1 MTEDEKVLD
10 KASKTSALA
19 VLGMSAATAVALF
32 GPPFFFPLVALPMVA
47 MGVVQR
53 LTERP
58 WLAGAAAAWG
68 AAVALWWQSPVVGVG
83 AAAAAGFFVR
93 HWLLYRKLG
102 RRDA

>member
-1 MTEDEKVLD
+1 MTDDEKKLD
-10 KASKTSALA
+10 TASKTSALA
-19 VLGMSAATAVALF
+19 VLGMSAATAIALF
-32 GPPFFFPLVALPMVA
+32 GPPFFFPLVAIPMVA
-47 MGVVQR
+47 IGVVQR

-83 AAAAAGFFVR
+83 AAAAGAFFVR

-102 RRDA
+102 RKAE